1 MTFPAPEMT
10 SYQTGFAA
18 APVTDTVG
26 NAVQENGLHQNVHI
40 WPMVSPFPGSKTML
54 MVNGQLL
61 MQDCDYVDAHA
72 SWLAP
77 FGGVASSQTCAH
89 GYQQP
94 WATPEK
100 NKRHSYQDG
109 WDAQAE
115 WEIHAEWDEPF
126 LTASA
131 SRRRRRQR
139 AKQASKAAKDQD
151 DDESRTAGSRGS
163 QKQLSEF
170 AATLLLRLKSGDQA
184 DVAAAV
190 TQLQGSVLDLSFDVT
205 GTRVVQ
211 LALEKADRMWASLL
225 ARELRGNVRRA
236 IRCPQA
242 NYVVQKIVEVLPA
255 KDSSFIAE
263 ELRGA
268 GAQATRHPFGCRV
281 ICRFLEHSLSD
292 PTMLALMDEI
302 LAQAGELCRHAYG
315 HHVMEHFLEHG
326 QAEHKA
332 TIAQALMQELDKNAR
347 NRQATYV
354 IEKALENAAPQD
366 VLALETALV
375 SDAQNILDLAE
386 NQFGCH
392 VVKTLLR
399 QGSDASRLAQ
409 QVLSME
415 APRLK
420 ETKFGSKVVE
430 ELESLLK

>member
-10 SYQTGFAA
+10 SHQTPFAA
-18 APVTDTVG
+18 APVMDMAG
-26 NAVQENGLHQNVHI
+26 NASQDNGLQQNVHI
-40 WPMVSPFPGSKTML
+40 WPVASPFPGSKTML

-61 MQDCDYVDAHA
+61 MHDCDYFDENA
-72 SWLAP
+72 SWPAP
-77 FGGVASSQTCAH
+77 FGGSASSQTAH
-89 GYQQP
+89 HG
-94 WATPEK
+94 
-100 NKRHSYQDG
+100 YQDG
-109 WDAQAE
+109 WHAKAE
-115 WEIHAEWDEPF
+115 WELHAEWDEPSY
-126 LTASA
+126 LSASA

-139 AKQASKAAKDQD
+139 AKQGRNIKDQD
-151 DDESRTAGSRGS
+151 DENRTTGGEYDQR
-163 QKQLSEF
+163 QLSEF
-170 AATLLLRLKSGDQA
+170 AASMLLRLKSGDQTE
-184 DVAAAV
+184 VAVAV
-190 TQLQGSVLDLSFDVT
+190 AELEGAVLALSFDAT

-211 LALEKADRMWASLL
+211 LALEKADRMRASLL
-225 ARELRGNVRRA
+225 ARELRGHVRRA

-263 ELRGA
+263 ELLGC
-268 GAQATRHPFGCRV
+268 GAQATRHAFGCRV

-292 PTMLALMDEI
+292 PTMLALMQEV

-332 TIAQALMQELDKNAR
+332 TIARALLQDLDKNAR

-375 SDAQNILDLAE
+375 SDSRSILELAE

-392 VVKTLLR
+392 VVRTLLR
-399 QGSDASRLAQ
+399 QGSDASRLTQ
-409 QVLSME
+409 QILSME

-420 ETKFGSKVVE
+420 ETKFGAKVVE
-430 ELESLLK
+430 ELESLVR